1 MTRRHARPYAQALW
15 NAAGSL
21 ERAVEVRAELGRL
34 VEALVAVPK
43 LGAMSVNP
51 AVPMATKERILA
63 AVGQE
68 LGLSELGSRLVGLLV
83 RNYRLNLAPLV
94 FETFGDMVNRRLG
107 VAVAEVETPQPLDAA
122 EQERLKA
129 ALGALL
135 GHAVELK
142 TTVEPRLL
150 GGFKARIGST
160 MYDGSVKG
168 QLDRLAQSLV
178 AST

>member
-15 NAAGSL
+15 TAAGSIDG
-21 ERAVEVRAELGRL
+21 AVAVRAELVRL
-34 VEALVAVPK
+34 VEALTEVPA

-63 AVGQE
+63 EVGRQ
-68 LGLSELGSRLVGLLV
+68 LGLSELATRLVGMLI
-83 RNYRLNLAPLV
+83 RNYRLNLLPLV
-94 FETFGDMVNRRLG
+94 HETFSERVNRTLG
-107 VAVAEVETPQPLDAA
+107 VAVAEVETPQALDAG

-129 ALGALL
+129 ALGSLL
-135 GHAVELK
+135 GRSVELK
-142 TTVEPRLL
+142 TAVEPKLL

-160 MYDGSVKG
+160 LYDASVKG

>member
-1 MTRRHARPYAQALW
+1 MSLRLARPYAQALW
-15 NAAGSL
+15 NTAGSL
-21 ERAVEVRAELGRL
+21 ERAVEVRTELTRL
-34 VEALVAVPK
+34 VEALAAVPA
-43 LGAMSVNP
+43 LGTMSLNP
-51 AVPMATKERILA
+51 AVPMETKERILA
-63 AVGQE
+63 AVGRE
-68 LGLSELGSRLVGLLV
+68 LGLSDLTSRLAGLLI

-94 FETFGDMVNRRLG
+94 LEAFGDRVNRSLG

-129 ALGALL
+129 ALGAKL
-135 GHAVELK
+135 GRTVELK
-142 TTVEPRLL
+142 TAVEPKLL

-160 MYDGSVKG
+160 LYDASVKG